1 MNLWGVFVFK
11 VMSTRNIVNAL
22 IIILTII
29 ILTVSGI
36 ILTKTIKNSLNNH
49 NDKQSETIN
58 AEVV

>member
-1 MNLWGVFVFK
+1 
-11 VMSTRNIVNAL
+11 MSTKNIVNAL

-36 ILTKTIKNSLNNH
+36 ILTKTIKNNLNNH
-49 NDKQSETIN
+49 NENQSEIIN

>member
-1 MNLWGVFVFK
+1 MFK